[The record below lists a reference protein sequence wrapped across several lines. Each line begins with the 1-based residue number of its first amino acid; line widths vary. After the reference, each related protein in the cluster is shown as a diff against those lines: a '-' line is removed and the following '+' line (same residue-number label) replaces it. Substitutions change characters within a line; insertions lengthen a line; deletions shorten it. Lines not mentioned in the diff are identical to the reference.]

1 MTTANSST
9 AIQTSGMGAI
19 KALLFRDDVMARFQ
33 DVMGG
38 RGAQAFINS
47 VLLTVAEKPELQAC
61 TAESIMVQ
69 AMRAATIRLSVDKSA
84 RQAYMGTRVDKKT
97 GNKVADLIIGWR
109 GIRTMAERTG
119 KFKNINVTAVFE
131 GETVTVDRLRGMVTI
146 GGKMTAPKVIGRVA
160 YFLRHD
166 GLEHAIYMTTKE
178 IHDRAKELKPG
189 AYNARDGFWQ
199 NPKFVGAMEAKDV
212 LVILL
217 RDWAELD
224 PNDIA
229 ALEAASP
236 SPVSAYGGE
245 DDEVIDLS
253 PTPDPSPFSKSE
265 NGEGGRVR
273 TADEIRGWLHDKA
286 NELAKA
292 GKRVASVQQRG
303 LMTSVFDRCWDFEPN
318 PSEKRLTVLKAITGF
333 EGDVA
338 NQLPAVYALALLEWL
353 KPEQVE
359 GRWVPCA
366 EAKAEARA
374 VWGAESRR
382 QNAEGSGG

>member
-84 RQAYMGTRVDKKT
+84 RQAYMGAVRGK
-97 GNKVADLIIGWR
+97 AELIIGWR

-119 KFKNINVTAVFE
+119 KFKAINVTAVFE
-131 GETVTVDRLRGMVTI
+131 GETVAVDRLRGMVTI

-199 NPKFVGAMEAKDV
+199 NTKFVGAMEAKDV

-229 ALEAASP
+229 ALEASDLTPQPP
-236 SPVSAYGGE
+236 SHLGRGGE
-245 DDEVIDLS
+245 IVDVEATVA
-253 PTPDPSPFSKSE
+253 
-265 NGEGGRVR
+265 VR
-273 TADEIRGWLHDKA
+273 SADEIRGWLHERADA
-286 NELAKA
+286 LARE

-303 LMTSVFDRCWDFEPN
+303 LMVQVFSRCWDFEPN
-318 PSEKRLTVLKAITGF
+318 ADAKRQAVMKAVTGF
-333 EGDVA
+333 DADGMS
-338 NQLPAVYALALLEWL
+338 NQLPAVYVLAVLEWL

-366 EAKAEARA
+366 EAKAEARG
-374 VWGAESRR
+374 VWDGL
-382 QNAEGSGG
+382 SGLSGLSGLNGQMVGC

>member
-1 MTTANSST
+1 MTTANSS

-19 KALLFRDDVMARFQ
+19 KALLFRDDVMTRFEKQ
-33 DVMGG
+33 MGE
-38 RGAQAFINS
+38 RGAQSFINS
-47 VLLTVAEKPELQAC
+47 ILYTVAEKPELQAC
-61 TAESIMVQ
+61 TPESIMVQ

-84 RQAYMGTRVDKKT
+84 RQAYLAAVRGKAELV
-97 GNKVADLIIGWR
+97 IGWR
-109 GIRTMAERTG
+109 GLRTMAERTG

-236 SPVSAYGGE
+236 SPVPAYGGE

-253 PTPDPSPFSKSE
+253 PTPDPSPFSTPQKHAGQASE

-273 TADEIRGWLHDKA
+273 GADEIRGWLHNKA

-318 PSEKRLTVLKAITGF
+318 AAAKRLTVLKAITGF

-353 KPEQVE
+353 SPVTVE
-359 GRWVPCA
+359 GRWIPC
-366 EAKAEARA
+366 ETAKAEARLVYSSA
-374 VWGAESRR
+374 GQVVGK
-382 QNAEGSGG
+382 SGG